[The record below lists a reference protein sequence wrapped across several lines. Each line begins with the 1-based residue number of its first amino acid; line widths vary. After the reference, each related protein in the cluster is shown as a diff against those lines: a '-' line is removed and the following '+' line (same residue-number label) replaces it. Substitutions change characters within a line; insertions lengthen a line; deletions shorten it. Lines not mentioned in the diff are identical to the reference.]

1 MRELNRL
8 SILNCVRLC
17 GPIARVALA
26 QRTGLSRTTVSSVME
41 ELLTEGLVREGE
53 LLDAAP
59 SGGRRATPV
68 HFNGSAG
75 YVLGVDLGRT
85 HFIAL
90 ITNLSAEVIA
100 RRSGPLNSELGP
112 DVCLPQVIAELRSLV
127 QSTGIP
133 WARIFGVGIGIPGPF
148 DGKLGTLINPPA
160 MPGWDGFNIGSLLQ
174 RELEVAIYVDND
186 ANMGAVGESRFGV
199 GRGVADMAYVKIAT
213 GIGCGL
219 IINGQIY
226 RGSHGSAGELGHV
239 TINEEGALCD
249 CGNRGC
255 LETVASAAAITRD
268 AMALIPQASPGDPLG
283 RPVSEAEGIAPGE
296 RLLGS
301 NDIRHDI
308 RSEETPV
315 DIADVVRAA
324 LNGDRSACTAIQRAG
339 NHIGVA
345 LAGLVNVMNPS
356 LILIDG
362 SVARAGELLLEPIR
376 RVIAARSLKA
386 ASTST
391 SVVLG
396 ELGDNAIALGAVASV
411 IDATFNSTSALAIQA
426 RERVD
431 ADIALIARA

>member
-26 QRTGLSRTTVSSVME
+26 KRTGLSRTTVSSVME
-41 ELLTEGLVREGE
+41 ELLAEGLVREGE

-59 SGGRRATPV
+59 NGGRRATLV

-90 ITNLSAEVIA
+90 ITNLSAEIIA
-100 RRSGPLNSELGP
+100 RRSGPLQSELGP
-112 DVCLPQVIAELRSLV
+112 EVCLPQVIAELRSIV
-127 QSTGIP
+127 QATGIP
-133 WARIFGVGIGIPGPF
+133 WARVFGVGLGIPGPF
-148 DGKLGTLINPPA
+148 DGKLGMLINPPA
-160 MPGWDGFNIGSLLQ
+160 MPGWDGFNIGSVLQ
-174 RELEVAIYVDND
+174 RELGVPIHVDND
-186 ANMGAVGESRFGV
+186 ANMGAVGESRFGA
-199 GRGVADMAYVKIAT
+199 GQEGADMAYVKVAT

-219 IINGQIY
+219 IINGHIY

-239 TINEEGALCD
+239 TIDEEGSLCD

-255 LETVASAAAITRD
+255 LETVAGAAAITRD
-268 AMALIPQASPGDPLG
+268 AMALMRAANQGVPL
-283 RPVSEAEGIAPGE
+283 V
-296 RLLGS
+296 S
-301 NDIRHDI
+301 NDARNDA
-308 RSEETPV
+308 RSEDTAI
-315 DIADVVRAA
+315 DIADVIKAA
-324 LNGDRSACTAIQRAG
+324 SNGDRAACTAIQRAG

-345 LAGLVNVMNPS
+345 LAGLVNLVNPS

-386 ASTST
+386 ASAST
-391 SVVLG
+391 SIMLSA
-396 ELGDNAIALGAVASV
+396 LGDNAIALGAVASV
-411 IDATFNSTSALAIQA
+411 IDATFSSTSTLAIQA
-426 RERVD
+426 RERAD
-431 ADIALIARA
+431 AEIALIARA